1 MSTSTLARSFV
12 EAARTSPGRLRPWLR
27 HPWATDLAVVL
38 VVGVVAVFGSV
49 ESAQNGNGNGSRGFD
64 WLGWTLLLGATLSL
78 ALRRRRPGIVL
89 LVTSGAIAASV
100 ALDYPTGPIW
110 GLPMIALYTAAAVGR
125 RALALLAAA
134 AMMVVLVVWTVLARD
149 PGSPTEIG
157 FSVLLVALSV
167 AVGEVARGRRDYLAE
182 AERRAAEAERTQ
194 QEVAR
199 RHAGEERMRLARD
212 LHDITAHTIAVIAI
226 QAGVA
231 DEALDRLEGCPEPVR
246 EAVRAIRG
254 ASRQAM
260 AELKATVTALR
271 EGDAPRGPLPS
282 LDRLGELVGMAA
294 GAGVRVDLEVTGERR
309 PLPPAV
315 DLTAF
320 RIVQESLTNVLR
332 HAQASSA
339 TVRLRYGPDALQV
352 EVDDDGRGATGGWR
366 GAAATAGARGADGG
380 RPGAGLAAPGGAAA
394 GHGLAVMAERA
405 AAVGGRLVAGP
416 GAERGFRVEARL
428 PLDGVRS

>member
-1 MSTSTLARSFV
+1 M

-27 HPWATDLAVVL
+27 NPWATDLAVVL

-78 ALRRRRPGIVL
+78 VLRRHRPAIVL

-100 ALDYPTGPIW
+100 ALGYPTGPIW
-110 GLPMIALYTAAAVGR
+110 GMPMIALYTAAAVGR
-125 RALALLAAA
+125 RALALLAAT

-149 PGSPTEIG
+149 PGSPAEIG

-182 AERRAAEAERTQ
+182 VERRAVEAERTR
-194 QEVAR
+194 EEAAR
-199 RHAGEERMRLARD
+199 RHAGEERIRLARD

-231 DEALDRLEGCPEPVR
+231 SDALDRLERCPEPVR
-246 EAVRAIRG
+246 EAVRAIRSS
-254 ASRQAM
+254 SRQAM

-271 EGDAPRGPLPS
+271 EGEAPRDPLPG
-282 LDRLGELVGMAA
+282 LNQLEELVGMATS
-294 GAGVRVDLEVTGERR
+294 AGVRVELEVSGERR

-332 HAQASSA
+332 HARAGSA
-339 TVRLRYGPDALQV
+339 TVRVRYGPDALQL
-352 EVDDDGRGATGGWR
+352 EVDDDGVGA
-366 GAAATAGARGADGG
+366 APPAATAGG
-380 RPGAGLAAPGGAAA
+380 

-405 AAVGGRLVAGP
+405 AAVGGRLQAGP
-416 GAERGFRVEARL
+416 GAARGFRVGAWL
-428 PLDGVRS
+428 PLDGAAR